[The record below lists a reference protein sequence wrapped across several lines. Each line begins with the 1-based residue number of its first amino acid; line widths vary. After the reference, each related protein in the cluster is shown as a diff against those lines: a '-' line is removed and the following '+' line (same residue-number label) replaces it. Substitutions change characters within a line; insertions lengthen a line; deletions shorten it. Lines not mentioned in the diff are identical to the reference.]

1 MKRLTKR
8 EFSER
13 VLFYSL
19 LSGLIIMLIVW
30 WIEFIKY
37 FPEIIF

>member
-19 LSGLIIMLIVW
+19 LSGLTIMLIVW
-30 WIEFIKY
+30 WIEFSKY
-37 FPEIIF
+37 YPQIIF

>member
-13 VLFYSL
+13 VVFYSL
-19 LSGLIIMLIVW
+19 LSALIIILIVW
-30 WIEFIKY
+30 WMEFIKQA
-37 FPEIIF
+37 PQIIF